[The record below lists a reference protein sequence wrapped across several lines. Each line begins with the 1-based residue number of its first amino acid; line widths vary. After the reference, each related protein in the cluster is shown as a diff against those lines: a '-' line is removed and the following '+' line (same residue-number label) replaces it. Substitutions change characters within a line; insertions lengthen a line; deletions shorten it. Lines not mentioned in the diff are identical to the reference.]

1 MRFCVMTGAVAIAL
15 AVAITAGTLEAGRIK
30 SRFALSA
37 DDGLRIYQQV
47 AGNNPPNRA
56 AADGFRPEI
65 GATVPTSVILQ
76 SLPGPITN
84 RIPKVS
90 KYDYVVTSIG
100 LALVDSRTRKMVDVI
115 NG

>member
-1 MRFCVMTGAVAIAL
+1 MLFCVMTGAVATAL

-30 SRFALSA
+30 SGFALSA
-37 DDGLRIYQQV
+37 ADELRIYQQV
-47 AGNNPPNRA
+47 AGNNPPNSGA
-56 AADGFRPEI
+56 AGRFRPEI
-65 GATVPTSVILQ
+65 GAIVPASVMLQ
-76 SLPGPITN
+76 SLPGSVTN

-100 LALVDSRTRKMVDVI
+100 LALVDPRTRKVVDVI